1 MVLRAKQESMI
12 KSYSKINLFLRVLKK
27 NDQDLH
33 NIQSTIMLLNLHDK
47 ISIKKIPK
55 KKDIILFT
63 GTFRANINTTTNSVT
78 NTLSLLRFHNLI
90 NSNKRYKITVNKRI
104 PVFGGLGGGTGN
116 AATILKY
123 FLKKKL
129 SLELLDIFEKKIG
142 SDLRLFFFSHSFQ
155 KNLKNIKSFKKKYKF
170 YFLLVYPNIKS
181 STKQVYAKVK
191 KFNTPLRIDPS
202 KIISKSKYNK
212 FLINETNDLQ
222 KIVEKK
228 HKKIEK
234 IINIIRLQKNCLF
247 SRMTGS
253 GSVCY
258 GTFSSRKSASLA
270 AKVLKKEFPNYWC
283 KLTKS
288 I

>member
-253 GSVCY
+253 GSVCF
-258 GTFSSRKSASLA
+258 GTFSCRKSASLA

>member
-1 MVLRAKQESMI
+1 MVLRAKQGSMI

-129 SLELLDIFEKKIG
+129 SPELLDIFEKKIG

-155 KNLKNIKSFKKKYKF
+155 KNLKNIKSFKKK
-170 YFLLVYPNIKS
+170 
-181 STKQVYAKVK
+181 
-191 KFNTPLRIDPS
+191 
-202 KIISKSKYNK
+202 
-212 FLINETNDLQ
+212 
-222 KIVEKK
+222 
-228 HKKIEK
+228 
-234 IINIIRLQKNCLF
+234 
-247 SRMTGS
+247 
-253 GSVCY
+253 
-258 GTFSSRKSASLA
+258 
-270 AKVLKKEFPNYWC
+270 
-283 KLTKS
+283 
-288 I
+288 